1 MTWSLSSHG
10 RFYDSGDP
18 LVVYFDPASGKTLL
32 ISEVAA
38 FLLEKLQAGPRS
50 TGELTDLVAQNLES
64 AGDQGLL
71 DTIEKLLCELES
83 SDLVERD

>member
-1 MTWSLSSHG
+1 MVWSLSSQG
-10 RFYDSGDP
+10 RVYDSGDP

-50 TGELTDLVAQNLES
+50 TRALADLVAQNLDS
-64 AGDQGLL
+64 AGDDGLP
-71 DTIEKLLCELES
+71 DVVEALLQDLES
-83 SDLVERD
+83 VDLVERD